1 MLDKY
6 QETLKEFENLK
17 EKYREIKLLFNLNEK
32 QENLE
37 KLDNKINQDNFWD
50 NPDKAKNILKKR
62 EYIFKEIEEFQKL
75 KQLVED
81 IETLK
86 ELYEEHQ
93 DDELLNEFFSQ
104 VKTLKKFIKDWEIKI
119 LLSEKYD
126 KNNAI
131 ITISPGAGG
140 TESCDWAEMVMRM
153 LMRWAEKKG
162 YEVEILDLLEGDVAG
177 IKYVSM
183 LIKGPYAYGLLKSEH
198 GTHRL
203 VRISPFDANARRHT
217 SFCGVEVIPEVDD
230 SINIKINE
238 DDLEIETFRAGGP
251 GGQHANKNETAVR
264 IVHKPT
270 GIVVTCS
277 SERSQLSNKVRALK
291 ILKAKLLELERKRQ
305 EEEKKKLKGEHKDF
319 AWGNQIRSYI
329 LHPYKLVKDHRTNI
343 ETSNAQA
350 VLNGDIDIF
359 IEGYLKW
366 LSKNKN
372 CSI

>member
-177 IKYVSM
+177 IKYVNM

>member
-119 LLSEKYD
+119 LLSEKYG

-131 ITISPGAGG
+131 NVL
-140 TESCDWAEMVMRM
+140 DV
-153 LMRWAEKKG
+153 
-162 YEVEILDLLEGDVAG
+162 IL
-177 IKYVSM
+177 
-183 LIKGPYAYGLLKSEH
+183 
-198 GTHRL
+198 L
-203 VRISPFDANARRHT
+203 VNIILN
-217 SFCGVEVIPEVDD
+217 PE
-230 SINIKINE
+230 E
-238 DDLEIETFRAGGP
+238 P
-251 GGQHANKNETAVR
+251 ETA
-264 IVHKPT
+264 T
-270 GIVVTCS
+270 
-277 SERSQLSNKVRALK
+277 
-291 ILKAKLLELERKRQ
+291 
-305 EEEKKKLKGEHKDF
+305 
-319 AWGNQIRSYI
+319 
-329 LHPYKLVKDHRTNI
+329 
-343 ETSNAQA
+343 
-350 VLNGDIDIF
+350 DID
-359 IEGYLKW
+359 GNVYQT
-366 LSKNKN
+366 
-372 CSI
+372 

>member
-6 QETLKEFENLK
+6 QETLKEFEDLK
-17 EKYREIKLLFNLNEK
+17 EKYREIQSLFNLNEK
-32 QENLE
+32 QKELE
-37 KLDNKINQDNFWD
+37 VLDKKINQDDFWND
-50 NPDKAKNILKKR
+50 PNRAKDILKKR
-62 EYIFKEIEEFQKL
+62 EYIFREIDEFQKL

-81 IETLK
+81 VEVLK

-93 DDELLNEFFSQ
+93 EEEILNEFFNQ
-104 VKTLKKFIKDWEIKI
+104 VENLRKLIKNWEIKI

-126 KNNAI
+126 KKNAI
-131 ITISPGAGG
+131 ITITPGAGG
-140 TESCDWAEMVMRM
+140 TESCDWAEMIMRM
-153 LMRWAEKKG
+153 LIRWAEKKG
-162 YEVEILDLLEGDVAG
+162 YKVEILDLLDGDVAG

-230 SINIKINE
+230 SINIEIKE
-238 DDLEIETFRAGGP
+238 EDLEIETFKAGGP

-264 IVHKPT
+264 IFHKPT

-291 ILKAKLLELERKRQ
+291 ILKAKLLELERKRK
-305 EEEKKKLKGEHKDF
+305 EEEKRKLKGEHKDF

-329 LHPYKLVKDHRTNI
+329 LHPYKLVKDHRTNV
-343 ETSNAQA
+343 ETTNAQA
-350 VLNGDIDIF
+350 VLDGDIDMF
-359 IEGYLKW
+359 IEAYLRW
-366 LSKNKN
+366 LSKNKC

>member
-17 EKYREIKLLFNLNEK
+17 EKYKEIEFLFHLNEK
-32 QENLE
+32 QKELK
-37 KLDNKINQDNFWD
+37 KLDNKINQENLWD
-50 NPDKAKNILKKR
+50 DPNKAKEILKKR
-62 EYIFKEIEEFQKL
+62 EYISKEIEEFKKL
-75 KQLVED
+75 RQLVED
-81 IETLK
+81 IETLE
-86 ELYEEHQ
+86 ELYKEYQE
-93 DDELLNEFFSQ
+93 DELLNEFFTQ
-104 VKTLKKFIKDWEIKI
+104 IENLRKLIKSWEIKI

-140 TESCDWAEMVMRM
+140 TESCDWAEMIMRM
-153 LMRWAEKKG
+153 LIRWAEKKG

-230 SINIKINE
+230 LINIEINE

-264 IVHKPT
+264 ILHKPT
-270 GIVVTCS
+270 GILVTCS
-277 SERSQLSNKVRALK
+277 SERSQLSNKIRALK

-305 EEEKKKLKGEHKDF
+305 EEEKRKLKGEHKDF

-350 VLNGDIDIF
+350 VLDGEIDIF
-359 IEGYLKW
+359 IEGYLRW
-366 LSKNKN
+366 LSKKKS
-372 CSI
+372 CLI